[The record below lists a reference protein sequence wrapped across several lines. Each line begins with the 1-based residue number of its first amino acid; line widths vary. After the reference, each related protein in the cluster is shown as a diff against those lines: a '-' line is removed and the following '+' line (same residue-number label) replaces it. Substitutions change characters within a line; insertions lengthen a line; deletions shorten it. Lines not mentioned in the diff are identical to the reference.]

1 MSSLWHDEGAWIAI
15 GISVLFI
22 VAGLVMHRIFV
33 RILKNGSPETPAEPA
48 KESKND

>member
-1 MSSLWHDEGAWIAI
+1 MMMKLLDTDGAWIAI

-33 RILKNGSPETPAEPA
+33 KILKKNSSEP
-48 KESKND
+48 NQHD